1 MNNDDLEARANRIR
15 GMVALLDAPAGRGEK
30 RLRSVIQAVEGLARQ
45 LLDVGAA
52 DPELKAEIIAWVIRF
67 RAEKERLPDPPPAKA
82 VTVRRPPRALQIT
95 ARREPAAA
103 PASKHEPITTVFNYD
118 TTDPRTKQPGFIKKP
133 RQPQVSRPSPLR
145 PRPAVFGTA
154 PRALRFQLKLE
165 RLTDDVLRAGKKP
178 RGSGDAVLQAR
189 IFELYQS
196 RLSTL
201 ERSHHEKVGADLEAL
216 AKTLG
221 TAISS
226 FRARPGSPGYT
237 PVPEELTF
245 SKGGPVVS
253 GGLPTLG
260 RGRR

>member
-1 MNNDDLEARANRIR
+1 MWRPGA
-15 GMVALLDAPAGRGEK
+15 EK
-30 RLRSVIQAVEGLARQ
+30 QLRSIKAVEGLARQ
-45 LLDVGAA
+45 LLEAGAA

-67 RAEKERLPDPPPAKA
+67 RAEKERLPDPPPAK
-82 VTVRRPPRALQIT
+82 VLHSHSKRALQT
-95 ARREPAAA
+95 RAVREKPPAPQAR
-103 PASKHEPITTVFNYD
+103 KHEPLTTIFDYD

-133 RQPQVSRPSPLR
+133 RQPQASP
-145 PRPAVFGTA
+145 PRPVRGRPAAFGTA

-165 RLTDDVLRAGKKP
+165 RLTDEVQRAGKRP

-201 ERSHHEKVGADLEAL
+201 DRTHHDKVGADLEAL
-216 AKTLG
+216 AKLLG
-221 TAISS
+221 TAMSS
-226 FRARPGSPGYT
+226 YLAGPGSPGYT
-237 PVPEELTF
+237 PVPHELTF
-245 SKGGPVVS
+245 TKGGPVVS